1 MPRTYHVEN
10 LRGPELD
17 EAVRECPVVYVPFGI
32 IEWHGPHLPLGMDTF
47 AAQAIANHAA
57 ENHGGLVWPT
67 CWFHDH
73 YAAVLPLMRELFQYL
88 YNAGFRVIAV
98 VSQHNGRGLL
108 PLAKNAARHMLNDKK
123 IALSTI
129 RVHGSTGEGDHA
141 AKTETSIMLHANPQD
156 VDMSALD
163 GKEITLDMSPPLGIG
178 GSGSPLEATAETGEK
193 IIKLEGDIVGKEA
206 MELLNSLTPEQRKLH
221 LPAIS
226 PEYWWHG

>member
-47 AAQAIANHAA
+47 ACQAVVNHAA

-73 YAAVLPLMRELFQYL
+73 YASVLPLMRELFQYL
-88 YNAGFRVIAV
+88 YNAGFRVIV
-98 VSQHNGRGLL
+98 TVTVHNGRGLL
-108 PLAKNAARHMLNDKK
+108 PLVKNAARHLRYDKK
-123 IALSTI
+123 IELLATMVGS
-129 RVHGSTGEGDHA
+129 STGFGDHGA
-141 AKTETSIMLHANPQD
+141 MCETSYMLHTNPQD

-178 GSGSPLEATAETGEK
+178 GSGSPLDATAEAGEQAVK
-193 IIKLEGDIVGKEA
+193 DEGDIIGKEA
-206 MELLNSLTPEQRKLH
+206 MGLLNSLTPEQRKFH